1 MTRLGLLCVSAQIL
15 LQEERY
21 TDTIFPKAREL
32 LGHSKIQRI
41 LFKRYSLNTDD
52 YESMMDALFCE
63 TFTEFRVPCMDYYAG
78 TAPQLRDIL
87 AEGEVKQFDKMLVG
101 YLLLAAGSSL
111 LLGDWRD
118 LVRIVSE
125 VGAAKKEIKIDYE
138 VQHDQLEHEDVD

>member
-1 MTRLGLLCVSAQIL
+1 
-15 LQEERY
+15 
-21 TDTIFPKAREL
+21 
-32 LGHSKIQRI
+32 
-41 LFKRYSLNTDD
+41 
-52 YESMMDALFCE
+52 
-63 TFTEFRVPCMDYYAG
+63 
-78 TAPQLRDIL
+78 
-87 AEGEVKQFDKMLVG
+87 